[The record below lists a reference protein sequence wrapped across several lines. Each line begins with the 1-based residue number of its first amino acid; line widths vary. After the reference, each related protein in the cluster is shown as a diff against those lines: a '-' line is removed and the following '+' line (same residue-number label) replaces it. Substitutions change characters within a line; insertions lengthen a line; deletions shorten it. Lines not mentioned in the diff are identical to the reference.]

1 MAQGREIAIFMFLII
16 LFFLEKRFP
25 HTLFQFEPHKREND
39 DGFKDKIFVSLV
51 SVVCFPRFVLGCSVT
66 RFGEISP
73 LWQNF
78 MNLCPM
84 VEVLFSVFGK
94 ILNLLW
100 QNSCVFGQPMFQ
112 MAKFKILKNK

>member
-39 DGFKDKIFVSLV
+39 DGFEDKIFVSLV

-78 MNLCPM
+78 MNLCQM
-84 VEVLFSVFGK
+84 VEGIFSVWQIFEPTLAKLKCFWAAFQCCPWPK
-94 ILNLLW
+94 IDE
-100 QNSCVFGQPMFQ
+100 
-112 MAKFKILKNK
+112 